1 MKIKLGSFS
10 LGPGA
15 SALLA
20 LGQSLG
26 TSLAGLASRLA
37 MHATTMAAIAS
48 MLVYWLGLEARHRF
62 PAQLSNGEDGF
73 RFDLNCFTALASASR
88 LLGACMDGPHE
99 RSAFKQSDGN
109 EMEYKGVQY
118 DKLSTEDIKGQKFK
132 TMEEAE
138 SFYYAYAKVMGFGVR
153 QNYKRLSTITP
164 GKITSLRLVCSA
176 QGQRDVER
184 MTNKK
189 RVRRQ
194 KKETRFNCPCL
205 FKVRYLNN
213 IDAYVVVGFIT
224 HHTHPLAQAHE
235 RCLLTPHRSVQDSH
249 VALATSMQRVSV
261 KPCHTYEYIV
271 NRSGG
276 FQQVGFTIKDLYN
289 KLDSKRREILLKSEA
304 ETALAYMRGK
314 VATDSHFYCKF
325 SIDEDNRLANMFWRD
340 SNCLHDYT
348 SFGDVLVFDS
358 TYKTNPYGKPLVL
371 FVGSNNYLSTTV
383 FGFGLLIDE
392 TIESYI
398 WLLETF
404 ILSMNNQKL
413 IAILTDGDQAMRRAI
428 EAVLPGCPHRLC
440 TWHVSKN
447 ARNHL
452 RNNQALSEFRR
463 CMWEE
468 VTPYGF
474 ERRWTTMVNRHK
486 LHNKDWVNMMYEKR
500 HLWAEAFVSGHF
512 FARMR
517 STQRCEGMHSY
528 MKPYL
533 KSGVKLFELVLALDR
548 GLLRLRFKGVLE
560 DFKSNNSTHVLTSSL
575 RNLEHHAGIVFTDS
589 VFELVRKEIIG
600 VGDLII
606 SRTF

>member
-1 MKIKLGSFS
+1 
-10 LGPGA
+10 
-15 SALLA
+15 
-20 LGQSLG
+20 
-26 TSLAGLASRLA
+26 
-37 MHATTMAAIAS
+37 
-48 MLVYWLGLEARHRF
+48 
-62 PAQLSNGEDGF
+62 
-73 RFDLNCFTALASASR
+73 
-88 LLGACMDGPHE
+88 MDGPRE
-99 RSAFKQSDGN
+99 PSAFKQSDGN
-109 EMEYKGVQY
+109 EMEYKGIQY

-189 RVRRQ
+189 RVHRQ

-205 FKVRYLNN
+205 FKVRYFNN

-235 RCLLTPHRSVQDSH
+235 RCLLTPHISVQDSH

-271 NRSGG
+271 NRSRG

-289 KLDSKRREILLKSEA
+289 KLDSKRREILLESDAEA
-304 ETALAYMRGK
+304 ALAYMRGK

-371 FVGSNNYLSTTV
+371 FVGSNNHLSTTV

-404 ILSMNNQKL
+404 ILSMNNQKP

-428 EAVLPGCPHRLC
+428 EAVLLGCPHRLC

-474 ERRWTTMVNRHK
+474 ERRWTAMVNRHM

-500 HLWAEAFVSGHF
+500 HLWAEAFVKFPAFLPWQSSPPC
-512 FARMR
+512 
-517 STQRCEGMHSY
+517 STTY
-528 MKPYL
+528 KT
-533 KSGVKLFELVLALDR
+533 GVKWHELRKFDLASSCFERATDLLSKIGIDTISDVGEKKLFLDLNIAR
-548 GLLRLRFKGVLE
+548 SKTARKVS
-560 DFKSNNSTHVLTSSL
+560 D
-575 RNLEHHAGIVFTDS
+575 RNLAVALLNRAKSLLFGSPEHYKTLANQYS
-589 VFELVRKEIIG
+589 VFRKSRDGRDGWSRDGERSVFRATVPRQRQRGGKGFSQGSWGELQ
-600 VGDLII
+600 
-606 SRTF
+606 

>member
-1 MKIKLGSFS
+1 
-10 LGPGA
+10 
-15 SALLA
+15 
-20 LGQSLG
+20 
-26 TSLAGLASRLA
+26 
-37 MHATTMAAIAS
+37 
-48 MLVYWLGLEARHRF
+48 
-62 PAQLSNGEDGF
+62 
-73 RFDLNCFTALASASR
+73 
-88 LLGACMDGPHE
+88 
-99 RSAFKQSDGN
+99 
-109 EMEYKGVQY
+109 
-118 DKLSTEDIKGQKFK
+118 
-132 TMEEAE
+132 
-138 SFYYAYAKVMGFGVR
+138 
-153 QNYKRLSTITP
+153 
-164 GKITSLRLVCSA
+164 KITSLRLVCSA

-205 FKVRYLNN
+205 FKVRYFNN

-224 HHTHPLAQAHE
+224 HHSHPLAQAHE

-289 KLDSKRREILLKSEA
+289 KLDSKRREILLDSDAEA
-304 ETALAYMRGK
+304 ALAYMR
-314 VATDSHFYCKF
+314 
-325 SIDEDNRLANMFWRD
+325 
-340 SNCLHDYT
+340 
-348 SFGDVLVFDS
+348 DVLVFDS

-371 FVGSNNYLSTTV
+371 FVGTNNHLSTTV

-392 TIESYI
+392 TIESYT

-404 ILSMNNQKL
+404 IFSMNNQKL
-413 IAILTDGDQAMRRAI
+413 VAVLTDGDQAMRRAI

-452 RNNQALSEFRR
+452 RNNQALSEFRC

-468 VTPYGF
+468 VTLDGF

-486 LHNKDWVNMMYEKR
+486 LQNKDWVNMMYEKR

-517 STQRCEGMHSY
+517 STQRCEGMHIY

-533 KSGVKLFELVLALDR
+533 KSGVKLFELVPALDR
-548 GLLRLRFKGVLE
+548 GLLRLRFKGVLK

-575 RNLEHHAGIVFTDS
+575 RNLEDHAGTVFTDS

-606 SRTF
+606 SRTFRFGSFCVYVSSSYNDEEPHNKYMTSYYQDKDNPRIECS

>member
-1 MKIKLGSFS
+1 
-10 LGPGA
+10 
-15 SALLA
+15 
-20 LGQSLG
+20 
-26 TSLAGLASRLA
+26 
-37 MHATTMAAIAS
+37 
-48 MLVYWLGLEARHRF
+48 
-62 PAQLSNGEDGF
+62 
-73 RFDLNCFTALASASR
+73 
-88 LLGACMDGPHE
+88 MDGPHE

-194 KKETRFNCPCL
+194 KKETRLNCPCL

-276 FQQVGFTIKDLYN
+276 FQQVGFTIKDMYN
-289 KLDSKRREILLKSEA
+289 KLDSKRREILLESDAEA
-304 ETALAYMRGK
+304 ALAYMRGK

-371 FVGSNNYLSTTV
+371 FVGSNNHLSTTI
-383 FGFGLLIDE
+383 FGFGLLTDE

-404 ILSMNNQKL
+404 ILSMNNQKP

-474 ERRWTTMVNRHK
+474 ERRWTAMVNRHK

-533 KSGVKLFELVLALDR
+533 KNGVKLFELVPALDR

-575 RNLEHHAGIVFTDS
+575 RNLEHHAGNIFKANVF
-589 VFELVRKEIIG
+589 
-600 VGDLII
+600 
-606 SRTF
+606 

>member
-1 MKIKLGSFS
+1 
-10 LGPGA
+10 
-15 SALLA
+15 
-20 LGQSLG
+20 
-26 TSLAGLASRLA
+26 
-37 MHATTMAAIAS
+37 
-48 MLVYWLGLEARHRF
+48 
-62 PAQLSNGEDGF
+62 
-73 RFDLNCFTALASASR
+73 
-88 LLGACMDGPHE
+88 MDGPHE

-132 TMEEAE
+132 TIEEAE

-289 KLDSKRREILLKSEA
+289 KLDSKRREILLESDAEA
-304 ETALAYMRGK
+304 ALAYMRGK

-371 FVGSNNYLSTTV
+371 FL
-383 FGFGLLIDE
+383 
-392 TIESYI
+392 
-398 WLLETF
+398 
-404 ILSMNNQKL
+404 M
-413 IAILTDGDQAMRRAI
+413 
-428 EAVLPGCPHRLC
+428 
-440 TWHVSKN
+440 
-447 ARNHL
+447 
-452 RNNQALSEFRR
+452 
-463 CMWEE
+463 
-468 VTPYGF
+468 
-474 ERRWTTMVNRHK
+474 
-486 LHNKDWVNMMYEKR
+486 
-500 HLWAEAFVSGHF
+500 
-512 FARMR
+512 
-517 STQRCEGMHSY
+517 
-528 MKPYL
+528 
-533 KSGVKLFELVLALDR
+533 
-548 GLLRLRFKGVLE
+548 LRF
-560 DFKSNNSTHVLTSSL
+560 
-575 RNLEHHAGIVFTDS
+575 
-589 VFELVRKEIIG
+589 
-600 VGDLII
+600 
-606 SRTF
+606 